1 MSNKNK
7 FLDNKQLIFAY
18 VTGNSLMH
26 KLNPISKLIFLALLT
41 IFTFLI
47 RSLILLMVL
56 SITIILI
63 MLLSQFSFKMILR
76 KIKILFFVLIIS
88 LILNLFFNAIPNKEE
103 VILFYLFNLKFL
115 PIRKLA
121 LYFGLRA
128 FFLLF
133 TLYTSAILFTNKTST
148 KDFVYSL
155 IRLKIPYKFC
165 FAFMVGVKYIPTIE
179 QEAKTIALAQQ
190 ARGFSMDRVKSFRK
204 AYAFISERL
213 ISTLVSILR
222 KGHTTSLSME
232 NRCFGIDKKRTNLI
246 IIRFHARDFIFI
258 FICLSLFILGILYLF
273 GILPFPQPPSL
284 YSIYLNLF

>member
-7 FLDNKQLIFAY
+7 LLDNKQYIFAY
-18 VTGNSLMH
+18 ITGTSLMH

-41 IFTFLI
+41 VFTFLM
-47 RSLILLMVL
+47 RSLILLMGL
-56 SITIILI
+56 SIIIILM
-63 MLLSQFSFKMILR
+63 MLLSQISFNMLLR
-76 KIKILFFVLIIS
+76 KLKILFFILIIS
-88 LILNLFFNAIPNKEE
+88 LILNLFFNAIPNEE
-103 VILFYLFNLKFL
+103 EIILFYLFNLKFL

-121 LYFGLRA
+121 LYYGLRA
-128 FFLLF
+128 FFILF
-133 TLYTSAILFTNKTST
+133 TLYTSAILFTNTTST

-179 QEAKTIALAQQ
+179 QEAKTIALAQK
-190 ARGFSMDRVKSFRK
+190 ARGFSLDRIKTFRK

-213 ISTLVSILR
+213 IGILVSILR

-232 NRCFGIDKKRTNLI
+232 NRCFGIYKTRTNMI
-246 IIRFHARDFIFI
+246 VIRFRARDFIFI
-258 FICLSLFILGILYLF
+258 FICLSLFILGTLYIF
-273 GILPFPQPPSL
+273 GVLPFPQPPSL

>member
-1 MSNKNK
+1 MKKKNK
-7 FLDNKQLIFAY
+7 LLDNKQYIFAY
-18 VTGNSLMH
+18 ITGTSLMH

-47 RSLILLMVL
+47 RSLILLTVL
-56 SITIILI
+56 SLIII
-63 MLLSQFSFKMILR
+63 SIVLLSQISLKMLLR
-76 KIKILFFVLIIS
+76 KLKILFFILIIS
-88 LILNLFFNAIPNKEE
+88 LFLNLFFNAIPSEDE
-103 VILFYLFNLKFL
+103 LILFYLFNLKIL

-128 FFLLF
+128 FFILF
-133 TLYTSAILFTNKTST
+133 TLYTSAILFTNTTST

-190 ARGFSMDRVKSFRK
+190 ARGFSLDRVKTFRK

-213 ISTLVSILR
+213 IGTLVSILR

-232 NRCFGIDKKRTNLI
+232 NRCFGIYKERTNLI
-246 IIRFHARDFIFI
+246 IIRFQIRDFIYI
-258 FICLSLFILGILYLF
+258 FTCLSLFVLGALYIF
-273 GILPFPQPPSL
+273 GVLPFPQPPSL
-284 YSIYLNLF
+284 YNIYLNLF

>member
-88 LILNLFFNAIPNKEE
+88 LILNLFFNAIPNEEE

-133 TLYTSAILFTNKTST
+133 TLYTSAILFTNTTST

-258 FICLSLFILGILYLF
+258 CFCVSLFILGILYLF

>member
-7 FLDNKQLIFAY
+7 LLDNKQFIFAY
-18 VTGNSLMH
+18 ITGTSLMH
-26 KLNPISKLIFLALLT
+26 KLNPIAKLVFLGLLT

-47 RSLILLMVL
+47 QSLIILMVL
-56 SITIILI
+56 SMFIIII
-63 MLLSQFSFKMILR
+63 MLLSHFSFKMLLR
-76 KIKILFFVLIIS
+76 KVKILIFILIIS

-103 VILFYLFNLKFL
+103 IILFYLFNLKFL

-128 FFLLF
+128 FFILF
-133 TLYTSAILFTNKTST
+133 TLYTSAILFTNTTST

-190 ARGFSMDRVKSFRK
+190 ARGFSMNRVKSFRK

-213 ISTLVSILR
+213 IGTLVSILR

-246 IIRFHARDFIFI
+246 VIRFHARDFIFI
-258 FICLSLFILGILYLF
+258 CFCLSLFILGILYLL
-273 GILPFPQPPSL
+273 GVLPIPLPPSL